1 LNIINK
7 NQKLLLSG
15 IIGLSIIFLTFG
27 FASAVDDEQ
36 FKTAMDLIQSK
47 KTDEAIPILENILK
61 NNPNNMKV
69 LKNLAVAYTETKMC
83 DESVKLYDRILE
95 LKPNSP
101 EILYGKAVCY
111 NAMGLPEKS
120 LLILD
125 ELGEKFSNETS
136 VLVARGNS
144 HILLQEFDIA
154 LEYYQKALEKNPEHK
169 SALTNMI
176 LLAKQTSDPILAE
189 TYLVKL
195 LGKNPT
201 PSELDPEKGNMPFTM
216 RINDSNIYSATMQM
230 QVRDSSDNLVAIV
243 ESEKILYI
251 PHPLMYEII
260 DHPQLLTETIQ
271 DDSGTFEIRKIIVR
285 NEPTIT
291 PYFLDRATLSKDGY
305 LVFFAYN
312 MAIPIEEGDYTIT
325 EWTIKKKIE
334 I

>member
-1 LNIINK
+1 MFAIKQPSKII
-7 NQKLLLSG
+7 
-15 IIGLSIIFLTFG
+15 
-27 FASAVDDEQ
+27 
-36 FKTAMDLIQSK
+36 
-47 KTDEAIPILENILK
+47 
-61 NNPNNMKV
+61 
-69 LKNLAVAYTETKMC
+69 
-83 DESVKLYDRILE
+83 
-95 LKPNSP
+95 
-101 EILYGKAVCY
+101 YGKNSSSEY
-111 NAMGLPEKS
+111 NFPEKS

-125 ELGEKFSNETS
+125 ELGKKFSNETS

-201 PSELDPEKGNMPFTM
+201 PSELDPEKGNMPYTM

-260 DHPQLLTETIQ
+260 AFFLFKER
-271 DDSGTFEIRKIIVR
+271 FIIY
-285 NEPTIT
+285 E
-291 PYFLDRATLSKDGY
+291 LQS
-305 LVFFAYN
+305 FFHRFRCNGLPHGRTY
-312 MAIPIEEGDYTIT
+312 IKS
-325 EWTIKKKIE
+325 WTRCNCF
-334 I
+334 